1 MTAADS
7 PTPNRIVVGI
17 DLGTTNSL
25 AAVVTRHGP
34 RVLRAADGEAL
45 LPSVIAFP
53 EDGST
58 PVVGAE
64 AKARALDLPT
74 RTIHSVKRLLGRSRA
89 DVEAEASRLPYPV
102 VPEPERGLARI
113 PIDGRDWSPEELSAR
128 VLGAVRARAEAAL
141 GMAVEEAVITV
152 PAYFDDA
159 QRQATRHAAELAG
172 LRCLRIVNEPTAA
185 SLAYGIDG
193 SHDGTVVVYDL
204 GGGTFDVSVLEIRD
218 GVFKV
223 LATAGDTHLGGDDF
237 DRVIADEILTAAGAH
252 DLVDDA
258 YVKQAIRKSAEA
270 LKIELSNA
278 EGAELAIDLGR
289 EEQATLRLTR
299 ARFEELIAPLVER
312 TIACLRQALRDA
324 ERTIDQIDDLVLV
337 GGSTR
342 VPLVRRL
349 VAEATGREPHD
360 GVDPDLAVAL
370 GAAIQADILAGG
382 NRNLL
387 LLDVIPLSLGLETM
401 GGVVSKLILR
411 NATIPTSKTE
421 EFSTQIDGQ
430 TAVELNIYQGERE
443 RTADCRKLA
452 SFRLRGIPP
461 MPAGLPRVAVT
472 FMVDADGVLRVHA
485 KEQRTG
491 IAASIQVVPSF
502 GLTQDEVREMM
513 RASIDHAMEDMAD
526 REAIE
531 LRNKAAAMV
540 HGTRRA
546 LELSDL
552 PPDQTYAVKKAT
564 NKVDRLLAEADTPAD
579 ELKRAVDDL
588 SRRTAQIAD
597 DVIGSAVHKALTEPR
612 EPEAR

>member
-1 MTAADS
+1 MTADAS
-7 PTPNRIVVGI
+7 PDTNRIVVGI

-34 RVLRAADGEAL
+34 RVLRAADGAAL
-45 LPSVIAFP
+45 IPSVIAFP
-53 EDGST
+53 EEGGA
-58 PVVGAE
+58 PVVGSS
-64 AKARALDLPT
+64 AKARALDLPS

-89 DVEAEASRLPYPV
+89 DVESEATRLPYPV
-102 VPEPERGLARI
+102 VPDQERGLARI
-113 PIDGRDWSPEELSAR
+113 PIDGRNWSPEELSAKI
-128 VLGAVRARAEAAL
+128 LGAVRAQAEAAL
-141 GMAVEEAVITV
+141 GMPIEEAVVTV

-172 LRCLRIVNEPTAA
+172 LKCLRIVNEPTAA

-204 GGGTFDVSVLEIRD
+204 GGGTFDVSVLEIRE

-237 DRVIADEILTAAGAH
+237 DRVIAEEILAAAGAH
-252 DLVDDA
+252 ALSDDPF
-258 YVKQAIRKSAEA
+258 VRQAIRRSAEA
-270 LKIELSNA
+270 LKIELSVT
-278 EGAELAIDLGR
+278 EEAELSIDLGR
-289 EEQATLRLTR
+289 EEPVLLHLTR
-299 ARFEELIAPLVER
+299 ARFEELIAPFVER
-312 TIACLRQALRDA
+312 TLACLQQALRDA
-324 ERTIDQIDDLVLV
+324 DRTSAQIDDLVLV

-342 VPLVRRL
+342 VPLVRRR
-349 VAEATGREPHD
+349 VAETTGREPHD

-370 GAAIQADILAGG
+370 GAAIQADVLAGG
-382 NRNLL
+382 NRHLL

-421 EFSTQIDGQ
+421 EFSTQVDGQ

-472 FMVDADGVLRVHA
+472 FMVDADGVLRVFA

-491 IAASIQVVPSF
+491 VAASIQVVPSF

-513 RASIDHAMEDMAD
+513 RASIDHAMEDMEA
-526 REAIE
+526 REGIE

-564 NKVDRLLAEADTPAD
+564 NKVDRLLAESDTPTD
-579 ELKRAVDDL
+579 ELKRAVEDL

-597 DVIGSAVHKALTEPR
+597 DVIGSAVHKALSEPQP
-612 EPEAR
+612 PESR

>member
-1 MTAADS
+1 MTADA
-7 PTPNRIVVGI
+7 TPASNRIVVGI

-34 RVLRAADGEAL
+34 RVLRAADGAAL
-45 LPSVIAFP
+45 IPSVLSFP
-53 EDGST
+53 EDGGE
-58 PVVGAE
+58 PIVGAT
-64 AKARALDLPT
+64 AKARALDLPA
-74 RTIHSVKRLLGRSRA
+74 RTVHSVKRLLGRTRT
-89 DVEAEASRLPYPV
+89 DVEAEAARLPYPV

-113 PIDGRDWSPEELSAR
+113 PIDGHAWSPEELSAR
-128 VLGAVRARAEAAL
+128 VLGAVRSQAEAAL
-141 GMAVEEAVITV
+141 GMPVEEAVITV

-172 LRCLRIVNEPTAA
+172 LKCLRIVNEPTAA

-237 DRVIADEILTAAGAH
+237 DRVIADEILAAAGAQA
-252 DLVDDA
+252 LADDP
-258 YVKQAIRKSAEA
+258 YVKQAIRRSAEA
-270 LKIELSNA
+270 LKIELSTA
-278 EGAELAIDLGR
+278 DEAELSIDLGR
-289 EEQATLRLTR
+289 DEPVTLRLTR
-299 ARFEELIAPLVER
+299 ARFEALIAPFVDR
-312 TIACLRQALRDA
+312 TLTCLRQALRDA
-324 ERTIDQIDDLVLV
+324 ERTPDQIDDLVLV

-342 VPLVRRL
+342 VPLVRER
-349 VAEATGREPHD
+349 VAAATGREPHA

-382 NRNLL
+382 SRHLL

-421 EFSTQIDGQ
+421 EFSTQVDGQ

-443 RTADCRKLA
+443 RIADCRKLA

-461 MPAGLPRVAVT
+461 MPAGLPRIAVT
-472 FMVDADGVLRVHA
+472 FMVDADGVLRVLA
-485 KEQRTG
+485 QEQRTG
-491 IAASIQVVPSF
+491 VTASIQVVPSF
-502 GLTQDEVREMM
+502 GLTQEEVRAMM
-513 RASIDHAMEDMAD
+513 RASIDHAIEDMEA

-564 NKVDRLLAEADTPAD
+564 NKVDRLLAADDTPTD
-579 ELKRAVDDL
+579 ELKRAVEDL

-597 DVIGSAVHKALTEPR
+597 DVIGSAVQKALTEPQK
-612 EPEAR
+612 PEAR